1 MDVRRLVAAAAA
13 VAVVLAGWL
22 VVRRRHA
29 GDACFPVAG
38 RHAVW
43 LRGVRVFDGEA
54 ALPSPTDVL
63 VVDQTIAAVGPLACV
78 DAGDASLDEVP
89 GAGRTLLPG
98 LVDAHAHVHD
108 DVALRESLRFGVT
121 TAIDMGGSRDF
132 LRSARGNVDPALADV
147 YGAGMYVTAPG
158 GHGTEYGGE
167 VPTLERAA
175 DAPAFVDARIREGS
189 QIIKLILDKGMHT
202 LDLTAAR
209 AVVDAAHARGVKVVA
224 HVGFRDDADE
234 AVSAGVDGLAH
245 VFPDQVA
252 TEELVDAI
260 ARQHVFVVPT
270 LQMMQMRCGIA
281 TGRPLLRD
289 PRIGPKLTPP
299 AQASLGARGWK
310 GAVPCWPAVLD
321 TMKMLHGRT
330 AILAGTDC
338 GNDGTTYGA
347 GLHRE
352 LELLVEA
359 GLSPAEALRAATAE
373 PARAFGLEDRGRIA
387 VGKRADLLLV
397 EGDPTV
403 EVTAT
408 RAIVEVYKQGVAA
421 PRPR

>member
-1 MDVRRLVAAAAA
+1 MHVRRVLLATAALVF
-13 VAVVLAGWL
+13 VLGGLL
-22 VVRRRHA
+22 VVRRERA
-29 GDACFPVAG
+29 RAACFPVVG

-43 LRGVRVFDGEA
+43 FRGVRVFDGEA

-63 VVDQTIAAVGPLACV
+63 VVDDAIAQIGPLACV
-78 DAGDASLDEVP
+78 DARDASLEEVP

-98 LVDAHAHVHD
+98 LVDAHTHVHD

-121 TAIDMGGSRDF
+121 TDIDMGGTPEY
-132 LRSARGNVDPALADV
+132 LRQARGNVDPALADV

-158 GHGTEYGGE
+158 GHGTEHGGD

-175 DAPAFVDARIREGS
+175 DAPAFVDARIAEGS

-202 LDLTAAR
+202 LDLPVAR

-224 HVGFRDDADE
+224 HVGFRDDAEE

-245 VFPDQVA
+245 VFSDQMA
-252 TEELVDAI
+252 DEELVDAL
-260 ARQHVFVVPT
+260 ARGHVFVVPT

-289 PRIGPKLTPP
+289 LRVGPRLTPP
-299 AQASLGARGWK
+299 AQASLGAPGWQ
-310 GAVPCWPAVLD
+310 GAAPCWPVVLY
-321 TMKMLHGRT
+321 TMKLLHGRT
-330 AILAGTDC
+330 EILAGTDC
-338 GNDGTTYGA
+338 GNAGTTYGA

-359 GLSPAEALRAATAE
+359 GLSPAEALRAATAA
-373 PARAFGLEDRGRIA
+373 PAHAFGLEDRGRIA
-387 VGKRADLLLV
+387 PGRRADLLLV
-397 EGDPTV
+397 DGDPTAD
-403 EVTAT
+403 VTAT
-408 RAIVEVYKQGVAA
+408 RAIVAVYKRGAVA
-421 PRPR
+421 P